1 MRTSSDE
8 QRGAFLTVD
17 GLTAGYGGAPVIEDI
32 DVEVT
37 AGEIVTIVGP
47 NGAGKSTLV
56 KALIGVVKP
65 TAGRVRLAGQDLT
78 GLRTDQICRRS
89 VGYVPQVRDTFPRLT
104 VRENLEMG
112 GYALSRATVRARVE
126 VVLDMFPRLKEM
138 VNRQG
143 GHLSG
148 GERKMLAMAR
158 ALMTEPTL
166 MVLDEPTAGL
176 APRIADELLSEQ
188 VTALAERGVSV
199 LMVEQRAR
207 EAMTISD
214 RAYVMASGRVVMSD
228 RAEVIL
234 ARPDIGDVFLG
245 RTNGQFE
252 SGSET
257 DD

>member
-8 QRGAFLTVD
+8 RSAAHLHVD
-17 GLTAGYGGAPVIEDI
+17 RLTAGYGGAPVIEDI
-32 DVEVT
+32 EIEVGR
-37 AGEIVTIVGP
+37 GEIVTIVGP

-56 KALIGVVKP
+56 KALIGVIKP
-65 TAGRVRLAGQDLT
+65 SAGRVLLAGQDLT
-78 GLRTDQICRRS
+78 GMRTDQICRRAI
-89 VGYVPQVRDTFPRLT
+89 GYIPQVRDIFPRLT

-112 GYALSRATVRARVE
+112 GYALPRGACRARVE
-126 VVLDMFPRLKEM
+126 SVLDIYPRLREM
-138 VNRQG
+138 VARQG

-176 APRIADELLSEQ
+176 APKIADELLSEQ
-188 VTALAERGVSV
+188 VTALARRGVSV

-214 RAYVMASGRVVMSD
+214 RAYVMASGRVVISD
-228 RAEVIL
+228 RAAVIL

-245 RTNGQFE
+245 RTDGLAV
-252 SGSET
+252 G
-257 DD
+257 

>member
-1 MRTSSDE
+1 MHTLSAEPD
-8 QRGAFLTVD
+8 AAHLTVS
-17 GLTAGYGGAPVIEDI
+17 GLAAGYGGALVIEDI
-32 DVEVT
+32 DVEVRT
-37 AGEIVTIVGP
+37 GEIVTIVGP

-65 TAGRVRLAGQDLT
+65 SAGRVRLGQRDLT
-78 GLRTDQICRRS
+78 GLRTDQICRQA
-89 VGYVPQVRDTFPRLT
+89 VGYVPQVGDTFPRLT
-104 VRENLEMG
+104 VLENLEMG
-112 GYALSRATVRARVE
+112 GYALSRSRCRTRVAA
-126 VVLDMFPRLKEM
+126 VLDMYPRLKEM
-138 VNRQG
+138 VGRQG

-176 APRIADELLSEQ
+176 APKIADQLLSEQ
-188 VTALAERGVSV
+188 VTSLAQHGVSV

-228 RAEVIL
+228 RAETIL

-245 RTNGQFE
+245 RTAGIAAE
-252 SGSET
+252 
-257 DD
+257 